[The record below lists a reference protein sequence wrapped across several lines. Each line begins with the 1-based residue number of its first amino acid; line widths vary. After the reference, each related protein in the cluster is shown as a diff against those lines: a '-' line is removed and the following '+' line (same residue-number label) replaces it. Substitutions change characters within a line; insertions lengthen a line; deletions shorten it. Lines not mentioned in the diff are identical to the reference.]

1 MCLFSV
7 KKEEDE
13 DIRVSRRVTR
23 RTEVDRYRAY
33 SPRRRSYSPTRRS
46 SRVSIRTSQP
56 TIVIPPPA
64 PLPLPPPTGKVLPIP
79 QPIPQFESPPLSPP
93 EVHYVHVSPR
103 SSLSDHSDYRYERR
117 EVRYERDVSPA
128 RSHRGGDR
136 YEYRYVDS
144 APEPEPRYRRE
155 RSRSRA
161 RSRSRGRYD
170 DEDDEYDRTNVRLSR
185 KVYADRDGYR

>member
-1 MCLFSV
+1 MCLFSI

-23 RTEVDRYRAY
+23 REVDRYRTY
-33 SPRRRSYSPTRRS
+33 SPSRRS

-56 TIVIPPPA
+56 TIVVPPPA
-64 PLPLPPPTGKVLPIP
+64 PLTLPPPTGKILPAP
-79 QPIPQFESPPLSPP
+79 QPVPQFESPQLSPP

-103 SSLSDHSDYRYERR
+103 SSVSSHRDHEDYHYERR

-128 RSHRGGDR
+128 RSHRDH
-136 YEYRYVDS
+136 YEYRYVD
-144 APEPEPRYRRE
+144 APEPEVRYRRRE
-155 RSRSRA
+155 

-170 DEDDEYDRTNVRLSR
+170 DEDEYDRTNVRVSR
-185 KVYADRDGYR
+185 RSVYR